1 MYIRKRIY
9 AIQGGMALLDD
20 GKPKNIGGISEKIDL
35 ELEDGSV
42 VDAYC
47 VFFNLM
53 SNVDSTDYF
62 IFFAKNEKLACYS
75 IGKRTYPF
83 FEKMYL
89 KVLSLPENNSMKTF
103 INEFVSEY
111 VSEGL
116 IGNFPSINPPK

>member
-42 VDAYC
+42 VDSYC

-62 IFFAKNEKLACYS
+62 IFLAENEKLVCCS
-75 IGKRTYPF
+75 IGKRTNPF
-83 FEKMYL
+83 FEKIYL
-89 KVLSLPENNSMKTF
+89 KLLSLPENHSMKSF
-103 INEFVSEY
+103 INEFVGEY
-111 VSEGL
+111 ITNGL
-116 IGNFPSINPPK
+116 MGTFP